1 MKLFK
6 KLVNSKKIKIDEEQK
21 KVLLEESTISEAEKA
36 LEKLKE
42 EEEEVRNQVK
52 SNLKEIFKDLPILL

>member
-6 KLVNSKKIKIDEEQK
+6 KLVNSKKIKINEEQK